1 MDNAIRRDILAR
13 AKATGYPGSIT
24 EAFQAYD
31 QGRDLVQE
39 YVQQQQMPQ
48 MQVAET
54 PEEQEQGLRPAHE
67 AGNVNQS
74 MAFPNVQPGQSFNTV
89 GMKVPINIDKVD
101 NQGNLVESYKA
112 VPPGIQNLPTGPY
125 EGTVIESPARMKF
138 GGINKYQTAGPEEK
152 GPAGL
157 TMKEAKALAS
167 KVHMPV
173 MMTSDSVEKW
183 RKARENNLKDIKEE
197 DLLGTFVNPEDA
209 EKAKYPAYRYGQ
221 RYLDKTYMN
230 GKEVPY
236 FTETPPAQINLD
248 FMPFGDYVGSSLGY
262 HQKPSS
268 MVGEETEEERYIRA
282 INIKNYESEKS
293 KKRIKQVATDP
304 SYANFTKEEKESL
317 IKAYKQSAED
327 ALSYEA
333 REEGW
338 DPAFIKKVM
347 DSKDKSVFKSPV
359 LYVGYPEKGKLD
371 YGPKTWIK
379 SKEYSEWQKEGRRPS
394 NDPYPDEVKVKEV
407 KVKNKLG
414 GVKKYQTAGPGTPPA
429 NLLWIGDKGQVLS
442 EQEQKI
448 KAERELD
455 TKFGLGPRVG
465 KVDKIVPVVKE
476 TEEFEV
482 NEDPLLQI
490 KDPRKTR
497 LTTGKAIDPNKD
509 LMTKAYPTANLR
521 SIIST
526 ARARGLSKED
536 ALTLA
541 AMDLQETQWGI
552 TDEQTGHVLNGD
564 TTKPPVE
571 NFIDAFIKS
580 RETADRLKLKD
591 EYTRLQVYNGL
602 GMITPD
608 TEKNYHGFRMKK
620 IYGVEVPESGINMR
634 ENPLYGK
641 QIVDLRDNVL
651 RKNPEFLS
659 LVDSYYDE
667 KKTGGSYQTNQEIS
681 MYEWRTGRPEESRKR
696 YIVGGLK
703 NRVLY
708 NKAKYK
714 R

>member
-31 QGRDLVQE
+31 QGRDLVGE
-39 YVQQQQMPQ
+39 FMQQQQMPQ

-54 PEEQEQGLRPAHE
+54 PEEQEQGLGPAHA
-67 AGNVNQS
+67 AGNFDQS
-74 MAFPNVQPGQSFNTV
+74 MAFPNVQPGQSFNT
-89 GMKVPINIDKVD
+89 MRTKVD
-101 NQGNLVESYKA
+101 IDVEKFDKQGNLVESYKA
-112 VPPGIQNLPTGPY
+112 VPPGIANLPTGPY

-138 GGINKYQTAGPEEK
+138 GGINKYQTAGPEKK

-167 KVHMPV
+167 QVHMPV

-183 RKARENNLKDIKEE
+183 RKARENNLDDIKEE

-209 EKAKYPAYRYGQ
+209 KKAKYPAYRYGQ
-221 RYLDKTYMN
+221 RYLDSTYMN
-230 GKEVPY
+230 GKTVPY
-236 FTETPPAQINLD
+236 FTETPPAQINPD
-248 FMPFGDYVGSSLGY
+248 FIPFANYVGSSLGY
-262 HQKPSS
+262 NQKPSS

-282 INIKNYESEKS
+282 VNIKNDAIEHS
-293 KKRIKQVATDP
+293 KKH
-304 SYANFTKEEKESL
+304 TKEIATHS
-317 IKAYKQSAED
+317 SFAED
-327 ALSYEA
+327 ILSSVA
-333 REEGW
+333 KEEGW
-338 DPAFIKKVM
+338 DPAFVKKVM
-347 DSKDKSVFKSPV
+347 ESKDKSVYESPV

-379 SKEYSEWQKEGRRPS
+379 SKEYSEWQKEGSRPS

-407 KVKNKLG
+407 KVKKKLG
-414 GVKKYQTAGPGTPPA
+414 GVKKYQTAGPETPPA
-429 NLLWIGDKGQVLS
+429 NLLWIGNKGQVLS

-465 KVDKIVPVVKE
+465 KVDKITPVVE
-476 TEEFEV
+476 EPEEFEV
-482 NEDPLLQI
+482 NEDPMLQI
-490 KDPRKTR
+490 RDTRKTR

-509 LMTKAYPTANLR
+509 LMTRAYPTTNLK
-521 SIIST
+521 SILST
-526 ARARGLSKED
+526 AKARGLSKED

-564 TTKPPVE
+564 TSKPPVE

-580 RETADRLKLKD
+580 RETADRLKIKD

-634 ENPLYGK
+634 NNPLYGK